1 MKLNSVFRILLIL
14 LAVIAVW
21 NYKLIGYGI
30 SQLTGQL
37 HIIRNAVPVSEVLS
51 NPATPDSVKE
61 KLIYIN
67 QVRRF
72 AMDSLGLKNSDNYTT
87 LFDQKGEPVIWV
99 VTASLPYELK
109 AHEWWF
115 PVIGTVSYKGF
126 FTEEKAIR
134 EAEKV
139 ESEGYETD
147 IYSPSAWSTLG
158 YFTDPILSNMLN
170 RGPGRLADLII
181 HELTHATVYL
191 KSSVDFNEN
200 FATFVGE
207 KGAEMFLKHHFGN
220 ESPEHTR
227 FIQFLEDD
235 EIYHQYMIE
244 SARHLDSLY
253 RSFSSETSIT
263 QKETQ
268 KREILNEITEGIRHL
283 PYHQP
288 ERFHKMLDKKVQLNN
303 TDFLSYLRYRKDQ
316 SVFREALEKNYNG
329 DLRAMVKDV
338 VEKSEQGESEL
349 FATTGL
355 HSGSE

>member
-1 MKLNSVFRILLIL
+1 MKPKLSIILKFLLLL
-14 LAVIAVW
+14 LAAAAVL
-21 NYKLIGYGI
+21 NYRLIGYGI
-30 SQLTGQL
+30 SQLNGQL
-37 HIIRNAVPVSEVLS
+37 HIIRNAVPVTEVLN
-51 NPATPDSVKE
+51 NPATPDSVRE

-67 QVRRF
+67 QVRTF

-87 LFDQKGEPVIWV
+87 LFDQKGEPVMWV

-109 AHEWWF
+109 AYEWWF

-126 FTEEKAIR
+126 FTEEKAKR
-134 EAEKV
+134 EAENV

-220 ESPEHTR
+220 ESPEYTR
-227 FIQFLEDD
+227 FIQYLEDD
-235 EIYHQYMIE
+235 EIYHHYMIE
-244 SARHLDSLY
+244 SARRLDSLY
-253 RSFSSETSIT
+253 KSFSIETSIA
-263 QKETQ
+263 QKEPK
-268 KREILNEITEGIRHL
+268 KRALINEITEGIRHL

-288 ERFHKMLDKKVQLNN
+288 ERFHKMLNKKEQLNN
-303 TDFLSYLRYRKDQ
+303 TDFLAYLRYRKDQ
-316 SVFREALEKNYNG
+316 SVFREALQKNYNG

-338 VEKSEQGESEL
+338 VERSDRGEEVAFPL
-349 FATTGL
+349 
-355 HSGSE
+355 

>member
-1 MKLNSVFRILLIL
+1 MKPKLSIILKFLLLL
-14 LAVIAVW
+14 LAAAAVW
-21 NYKLIGYGI
+21 NYELIGYGI

-37 HIIRNAVPVSEVLS
+37 HIIRNAVPVTEVLN

-61 KLIYIN
+61 KLIYID
-67 QVRRF
+67 QVRRY

-87 LFDQKGEPVIWV
+87 IFDQKGKPVMWV

-109 AHEWWF
+109 AYEWWF

-126 FTEEKAIR
+126 FTEEKALR

-139 ESEGYETD
+139 RGEGYETD

-181 HELTHATVYL
+181 HELTHATVFL

-207 KGAEMFLKHHFGN
+207 KGAELFLKHHFG
-220 ESPEHTR
+220 EGSMEHTR
-227 FIQFLEDD
+227 FVQFLQDD
-235 EIYHQYMIE
+235 EIYHQYMIQ
-244 SARHLDSLY
+244 SAQRLDSLY
-253 RSFSSETSIT
+253 RSFPSETSIT
-263 QKETQ
+263 QKETK
-268 KREILNEITEGIRHL
+268 KRELLSEITEGIRHL

-288 ERFHKMLDKKVQLNN
+288 ERFHKMLDKKVKLNN
-303 TDFLSYLRYRKDQ
+303 TDFLAYLRYRKDQ
-316 SVFREALEKNYNG
+316 SVFREALEKKYNG
-329 DLRAMVKDV
+329 SLKDLIEDV
-338 VEKSEQGESEL
+338 VKKSEQGEEVVFL
-349 FATTGL
+349 K
-355 HSGSE
+355 